1 MYENRTARVKPDRI
15 VKMPLVADL
24 YESLLAKYRG
34 VRYSTRE
41 MRLNKASARFH
52 KFFFFSA
59 RSDLEELKFFAGV
72 TLSL

>member
-1 MYENRTARVKPDRI
+1 LNISFLKIGKKMKIHMTARASPDNI

-41 MRLNKASARFH
+41 MRLKQAFARFQ
-52 KFFFFSA
+52 KVFFFSA
-59 RSDLEELKFFAGV
+59 WYD
-72 TLSL
+72 

>member
-1 MYENRTARVKPDRI
+1 MKIHMTARASPDNI

-41 MRLNKASARFH
+41 MRLKQAFARFQ
-52 KFFFFSA
+52 KVFFFSA
-59 RSDLEELKFFAGV
+59 WSD
-72 TLSL
+72 